1 MPIEINDALIKQWEP
16 KIHKLLQN
24 TYVIGMDHDDLQQEL
39 RIAIVKA
46 ARGFNEDKGVLIH
59 TYLHTA
65 MVNTLRT
72 LISKAQR
79 QVMTESLDEYT
90 EAETIPTKVLDV
102 LQKED
107 NKEDFEIRDMLAQ
120 YDLTTEETRFIFL
133 RVQGLTMEEISTELN
148 DSAYRI
154 RQSVQY
160 KIGGS
165 DALHKAWSQ
174 GIANRYSKTLD
185 NRVRPL

>member
-1 MPIEINDALIKQWEP
+1 
-16 KIHKLLQN
+16 
-24 TYVIGMDHDDLQQEL
+24 
-39 RIAIVKA
+39 
-46 ARGFNEDKGVLIH
+46 
-59 TYLHTA
+59 
-65 MVNTLRT
+65 
-72 LISKAQR
+72 
-79 QVMTESLDEYT
+79 MTESLDEYT